1 MSLFI
6 FGLLYCGLAA
16 LSMAM
21 DRHYKQVWGE
31 KPTAS
36 LRHIL
41 RITGWAL
48 LGVSFWI
55 SFQSWERGIG
65 SIAWFG
71 ILTVAAFTFILLL
84 TYRPKMA
91 LYAAPILPLI
101 TGAVAAI

>member
-31 KPTAS
+31 KLAVSRRHMLRTA
-36 LRHIL
+36 
-41 RITGWAL
+41 GWAL

-55 SFQSWERGIG
+55 SFQNWERGIG
-65 SIAWFG
+65 SLAWFG
-71 ILTVAAFTFILLL
+71 ILTIAAFTFILLL

-91 LYAAPILPLI
+91 LYAAPILPFI